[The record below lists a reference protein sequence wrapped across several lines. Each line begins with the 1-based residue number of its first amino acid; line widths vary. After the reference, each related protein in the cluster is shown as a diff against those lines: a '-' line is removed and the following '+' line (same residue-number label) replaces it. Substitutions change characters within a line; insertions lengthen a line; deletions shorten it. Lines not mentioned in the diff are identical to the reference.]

1 MKTPYGIED
10 SLVAI
15 LKSFVSYIDT
25 TSYVWKEINRIGRVT
40 LPHKCVPHIYVNNAE
55 QHTGRHLRSLI
66 NVIFN
71 TKQLNRLVRHQ
82 NATAREK
89 RLACA
94 YLTDIASFKDIIS
107 NANTY
112 NEVQNRMDEL
122 EQLGDEFIE
131 GFHLLAPILER
142 VGNGIYR
149 QWSLWYELVADKSVT
164 YCIKSPNLT
173 ANSQH

>member
-1 MKTPYGIED
+1 MQRNT
-10 SLVAI
+10 
-15 LKSFVSYIDT
+15 
-25 TSYVWKEINRIGRVT
+25 
-40 LPHKCVPHIYVNNAE
+40 
-55 QHTGRHLRSLI
+55 LRSVI

-71 TKQLNRLVRHQ
+71 TKELNRLVRCRH
-82 NATAREK
+82 ATATEK
-89 RLACA
+89 QLARA
-94 YLTDIASFKDIIS
+94 YLVDIASFKDIIS